1 MKDILTKLA
10 NGINDFKCQWN
21 GEPNECQIVQ
31 IDFEQCKALVN
42 FKTPVKKTISVVD
55 EDITWGLEPDFDGQ
69 YKDVEVESSQEWIS
83 LSEYSEISPR

>member
-1 MKDILTKLA
+1 MKNTLISLV

-42 FKTPVKKTISVVD
+42 FKTPVKKTVSEIVADSFIG
-55 EDITWGLEPDFDGQ
+55 EYL
-69 YKDVEVESSQEWIS
+69 KDVEVESSQEWIS
-83 LSEYSEISPR
+83 LSDYSEIIPR